1 MHTNKNVKYR
11 KIIFM
16 VYIVH
21 EKQKEIKFLKE
32 YYPMI
37 RDGVKT
43 QTMRLASKRLDASV
57 GDRITAMLP
66 VYLIH

>member
-1 MHTNKNVKYR
+1 
-11 KIIFM
+11 M
-16 VYIVH
+16 VYVVH

-32 YYPMI
+32 YYPLI

-43 QTMRLASKRLDASV
+43 QTMRFASKRLEASA
-57 GDRITAMLP
+57 GDRVTAVLS